1 MDSVF
6 CKMNGIKAKLASI
19 QYVFKKRPLLA
30 NVVSYSTLY
39 ATAEFSQQTILMRYD
54 KSRKSYDWKL
64 MLRYMIFAGVVSAP
78 FLNYWYRYL
87 DRVIPTRGPK
97 TAIQKALTDQAVS
110 SSLILAAF
118 YPAMSAMEGKED
130 VLEELKA
137 KFWPTY
143 KLSCCFWIPAQCV
156 NFFLM
161 PPHLRVVTVGV
172 CSFAWVNILCIMKRM
187 DYTKDKKG
195 SE

>member
-1 MDSVF
+1 
-6 CKMNGIKAKLASI
+6 MNAVRARISQISSI
-19 QYVFKKRPLLA
+19 FKKRPLLA

-39 ATAEFSQQTILMRYD
+39 VSAEFSQQTILKRYD
-54 KSRKSYDWKL
+54 ESRKNYDWKL
-64 MLRYMIFAGVVSAP
+64 LLRYMIFAGTVSAP

-87 DRVIPTRGPK
+87 DRVIPTKGPK

-110 SSLILAAF
+110 SSIILATF

-130 VLEELKA
+130 IFEELRA

-143 KLSCCFWIPAQCV
+143 MLSCCFWIPAQCV

-172 CSFAWVNILCIMKRM
+172 CSFAWVNILCIMKRK
-187 DYTKDKKG
+187 DHTKMTKS